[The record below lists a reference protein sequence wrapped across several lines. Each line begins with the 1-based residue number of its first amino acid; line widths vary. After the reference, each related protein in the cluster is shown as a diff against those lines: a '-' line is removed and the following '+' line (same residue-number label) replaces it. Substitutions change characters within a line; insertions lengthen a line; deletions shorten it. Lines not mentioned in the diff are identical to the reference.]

1 MTFKVLL
8 HHYGSFTSPPGR
20 KFVDGIVATVDP
32 VELNNFSTNQMKA
45 ILTKCLGYDENSST
59 FLYMKKPNRSLD
71 SGLVLLDDAIQD
83 IDSILTYIQTYQN
96 LLHVYVSRVE
106 LSPFVVADQLEDGV
120 VGNIQIYV
128 SHHPIYLSMELIPND
143 GSLEEA
149 YADITDDEDVK
160 IFVGCASNSTD
171 DGIPNLYVGQPTR
184 TQPRIIPGPAGILQR
199 AMLRKNAD
207 VIEVGHENVMPT
219 QEYVRKI
226 SENVSEDDHFTL
238 GPWVSAIV
246 YLHGEG
252 VIPSGC
258 LGDMKKIL

>member
-20 KFVDGIVATVDP
+20 KYVDGIVATVDP
-32 VELNNFSTNQMKA
+32 VELNNFSTNQIKA

-83 IDSILTYIQTYQN
+83 QSKYTKPIFKLIQN
-96 LLHVYVSRVE
+96 LTTCVIFRS
-106 LSPFVVADQLEDGV
+106 GV
-120 VGNIQIYV
+120 I
-128 SHHPIYLSMELIPND
+128 PICY
-143 GSLEEA
+143 
-149 YADITDDEDVK
+149 ITDDEDVK
-160 IFVGCASNSTD
+160 FFVGCASNSTD
-171 DGIPNLYVGQPTR
+171 DGIPNLYWSTTR
-184 TQPRIIPGPAGILQR
+184 TQPRVIPRPAVFFKRGD
-199 AMLRKNAD
+199 D
-207 VIEVGHENVMPT
+207 VKKMSGLIEVGHENVMPT

-226 SENVSEDDHFTL
+226 SEDVSEDDHFTL

-258 LGDMKKIL
+258 LVR